1 MNDHAP
7 ALFVALEASNFAA
20 AIRQSLFLYP
30 IANVGHIVSLVC
42 FAGAVGVMDV
52 RLIGGLAATEPARVI
67 GRARRFA
74 IVALAGLAVTGFML
88 FAAEASHVVLNPVF
102 QLKMALITVG
112 IANVAIYELAARR
125 VVEGLPPG
133 APMPTRARMVG
144 GFSLALWLLV
154 AACGR
159 SIAYF

>member
-30 IANVGHIVSLVC
+30 LANVGHIISLAC
-42 FAGAVGVMDV
+42 FAAAVGMMDV
-52 RLIGGLAATEPARVI
+52 RLIGGSSATAPARVI

-74 IVALAGLAVTGFML
+74 IAALCGLAVTGFML

-102 QLKMALITVG
+102 QVKMALITVG

-125 VVEGLPPG
+125 VVEALPPG
-133 APMPTRARMVG
+133 APMPTRARLVG
-144 GFSLALWLLV
+144 VLSLGLWLLV